1 MIKKVDCEFIMII
14 MVDWVIII
22 LYDICELVFAL
33 HDHMIIKGDRVIKY
47 SKIDQI

>member
-1 MIKKVDCEFIMII
+1 MIKKVDCEFIMITK
-14 MVDWVIII
+14 VDWMIIKS
-22 LYDICELVFAL
+22 YNYCKLVFAL